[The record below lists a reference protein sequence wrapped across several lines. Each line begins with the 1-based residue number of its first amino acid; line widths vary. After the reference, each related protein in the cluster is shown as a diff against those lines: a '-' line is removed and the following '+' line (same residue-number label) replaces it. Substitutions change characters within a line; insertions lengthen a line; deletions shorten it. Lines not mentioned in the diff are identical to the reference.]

1 MFNKYG
7 SIINDYLIKGEIM
20 SNWWKNFMYGAIL
33 AVITIV
39 LLEVFYF

>member
-1 MFNKYG
+1 
-7 SIINDYLIKGEIM
+7 M